1 MKEKLTE
8 EIKKIKSMMYENEL
22 KEFDFNDIVNYLSD
36 KITGV
41 FSNDDDTEYLDD
53 IVTGTDDETTV
64 SNINKSMKG
73 KEVDKMSD
81 EEKLDVY
88 SKAITDDDIYKAILF
103 GIGAPQT
110 EHNINFLKYWRMAEM
125 GRESI
130 NRKKITASNN
140 PFNTTYNYS
149 KDSDMKKYNS
159 VGVKHYSKPEYGI
172 DATVKT
178 LKNGLYNCIVDGLRK
193 EKDYEEIA
201 GCTNAKGTLELNTWG
216 TGKDL
221 LLYVIKS
228 TKDAKDVRK
237 IDREIPK
244 TT

>member
-22 KEFDFNDIVNYLSD
+22 KEFDFNDIVDYLSD
-36 KITGV
+36 KITGI
-41 FSNDDDTEYLDD
+41 FSNDDETEYLDD

-64 SNINKSMKG
+64 TNINKSMKG

-103 GIGAPQT
+103 GIGVPQT
-110 EHNINFLKYWRMAEM
+110 EHNVNFLKYWRMAEM

-130 NRKKITASNN
+130 NRKKITATNN

>member
-1 MKEKLTE
+1 
-8 EIKKIKSMMYENEL
+8 MYENEL
-22 KEFDFNDIVNYLSD
+22 KEFDFNDIVDYLSD
-36 KITGV
+36 KITGI
-41 FSNDDDTEYLDD
+41 FSNDDETEYLDD

-64 SNINKSMKG
+64 TNINKSMKG

-103 GIGAPQT
+103 GIGVPQT
-110 EHNINFLKYWRMAEM
+110 EHNVNFLKYWRMAEM

-130 NRKKITASNN
+130 NRKKITATNN

>member
-103 GIGAPQT
+103 GIGVPQT
-110 EHNINFLKYWRMAEM
+110 EHNVNFLKYWRMAEM

-130 NRKKITASNN
+130 NRKKITATNN